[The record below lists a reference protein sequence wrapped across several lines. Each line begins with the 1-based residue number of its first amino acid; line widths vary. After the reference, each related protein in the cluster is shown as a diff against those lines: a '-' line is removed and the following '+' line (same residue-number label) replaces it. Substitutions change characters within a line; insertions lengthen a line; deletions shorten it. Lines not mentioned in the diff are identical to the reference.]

1 MSSNAN
7 TAGTSEAPGGMGF
20 IEYIRI
26 GRAYWKSI
34 TAVALAVT
42 LMVSVWSALQP
53 RIYSAESSVLVLTA
67 GSADLNAL
75 LAGDALAKSKVT
87 NYKSLAESR
96 LVADR
101 VIEAAGLDLTADAL
115 LGTVTITIP
124 LETAELRIA
133 VESTEPAT
141 AKRVADTWIT
151 ELGKQVKQIE
161 ESSARTGADPA
172 TPPAVTLVT
181 LDPAA
186 LPTEPVSPNVKL
198 AVAFGLAGG
207 LLLAYASALLRS
219 HLDRRLRNA
228 GEIERL
234 FGVPVIGTLPVDDR
248 LSGRSTVLETSS
260 GVTAKSGPG
269 SYAYAEALREL
280 RTNLGFLDVDNPPR
294 IILVTSSVPSEGK
307 STVAANLAATMAA
320 AGDSVVV
327 VDGDLRRPNIAN
339 VFSLVPGVGVTDV
352 LSGHAKLV
360 DVIQTREDLPNL
372 LMLGAGRIPPNPS
385 ELLGSK
391 AMEQMLTSLA
401 VRATVLI
408 DAPPLLPVTDAAVL
422 SRVADG
428 VIVVVKAG
436 STTRDD
442 LAKSLGNLTKV
453 KGTVLGTILNCV
465 PATGI
470 DSYAYYGSYV
480 AASADEAASADPAA
494 GVEVSAPRVQ
504 IAQDVETLIREVQR
518 GAAKPVET
526 KPRGV
531 GNSARP
537 IRKSA

>member
-1 MSSNAN
+1 MSSSTNAV
-7 TAGTSEAPGGMGF
+7 GTEEAPSGMGF
-20 IEYIRI
+20 IEYVRI
-26 GRAYWKSI
+26 ARAYWKSI
-34 TAVALAVT
+34 AAIT
-42 LMVSVWSALQP
+42 LIITLLVSVWSALQP

-67 GSADLNAL
+67 GSDDLNAL

-101 VIEAAGLDLTADAL
+101 VIEAAGLDVTADAL
-115 LGTVTITIP
+115 LKTVTISIP

-133 VESTEPAT
+133 VESPEPAT

-161 ESSARTGADPA
+161 DSASRTTADPA

-181 LDPAA
+181 LDPAG

-198 AVAFGLAGG
+198 AVVFGLAAG
-207 LLLAYASALLRS
+207 LLLAFASALLRS

-228 GEIERL
+228 GEIERV
-234 FGVPVIGTLPVDDR
+234 FGVPVIGTLPVDTR
-248 LSGRSTVLETSS
+248 LTGRSTVLEST
-260 GVTAKSGPG
+260 SGPVTKSRPE
-269 SYAYAEALREL
+269 SYAFAEALREL
-280 RTNLGFLDVDNPPR
+280 RTNLSFLDVDNPPR
-294 IILVTSSVPSEGK
+294 IILVTSSVTSEGK
-307 STVAANLAATMAA
+307 STVAANLAVTMAA

-360 DVIQTREDLPNL
+360 DVLQTRDDLPNL

-391 AMEQMLTSLA
+391 AMEQMLKSLA

-436 STTRDD
+436 STTRDE
-442 LAKSLGNLTKV
+442 LAKSLGNLRKV
-453 KGTVLGTILNCV
+453 KSAVLGTILNCV
-465 PATGI
+465 PTTGI
-470 DSYAYYGSYV
+470 DSYAYYGAYV
-480 AASADEAASADPAA
+480 AAPDA
-494 GVEVSAPRVQ
+494 GVATPAEGSIGTAISIQRPT
-504 IAQDVETLIREVQR
+504 ISHDVETLIRD
-518 GAAKPVET
+518 VERENKSRAT
-526 KPRGV
+526 GSSTRAV
-531 GNSARP
+531 
-537 IRKSA
+537 RKSA

>member
-1 MSSNAN
+1 MSSNTN
-7 TAGTSEAPGGMGF
+7 TVATEEAPTGMGF
-20 IEYIRI
+20 IEYARI
-26 GRAYWKSI
+26 ARVYWKSI
-34 TAVALAVT
+34 LAIT
-42 LMVSVWSALQP
+42 LAITVLVSVWSALQP

-67 GSADLNAL
+67 GSQDLNAL

-101 VIEAAGLDLTADAL
+101 VIAAAGLDVTSDEL
-115 LGTVTITIP
+115 LASVTINIP
-124 LETAELRIA
+124 LETAELRVA

-141 AKRVADTWIT
+141 AKRVADAWIT
-151 ELGKQVKQIE
+151 ELGKQVQQIE
-161 ESSARTGADPA
+161 DSSSRAGSDAVPS
-172 TPPAVTLVT
+172 AVTLVP

-198 AVAFGLAGG
+198 AVIFGLAAG

-234 FGVPVIGTLPVDDR
+234 FGVPVIGTLPVDSR
-248 LSGRSTVLETSS
+248 L
-260 GVTAKSGPG
+260 TAKSSVLNTTAGVSTKSGPE
-269 SYAYAEALREL
+269 SYAFAEALREL
-280 RTNLGFLDVDNPPR
+280 RTNLSFLDVDNPPR

-307 STVAANLAATMAA
+307 STVAANLAVTMAA

-327 VDGDLRRPNIAN
+327 VDGDLRRPNVTN
-339 VFSLVPGVGVTDV
+339 VFNLVPGVGVTDV

-360 DVIQTREDLPNL
+360 DVLQTRADLPNM
-372 LMLGAGRIPPNPS
+372 LMLGAGRTPPNPS

-391 AMEQMLTSLA
+391 AMEQMLKSLA

-428 VIVVVKAG
+428 AIVVVKAG

-442 LAKSLGNLTKV
+442 LAKSLGNLRKV

-465 PATGI
+465 PATGV
-470 DSYAYYGSYV
+470 DAYAYYGAYI
-480 AASADEAASADPAA
+480 AAPDGEATPAETAADAA
-494 GVEVSAPRVQ
+494 GSMSPQKVS
-504 IAQDVETLIREVQR
+504 QDVESLIRDVQR
-518 GAAKPVET
+518 GGKSRVT
-526 KPRGV
+526 G
-531 GNSARP
+531 GSARP